1 MLDALFPSV
10 LGGTC
15 AIPGAFGCGK
25 TVISQALSKVGCV
38 TFGFCSYQ
46 LFFSELICSCINSTP
61 TPMLLFTLVV
71 EREEMK
77 WLRYTS
83 SHSEYA
89 YWPHTSEIGS
99 DGFS

>member
-1 MLDALFPSV
+1 M
-10 LGGTC
+10 
-15 AIPGAFGCGK
+15 
-25 TVISQALSKVGCV
+25 

-77 WLRYTS
+77 WLRYAS
-83 SHSEYA
+83 SPYKYVHKIFGLMVSHKLGA
-89 YWPHTSEIGS
+89 
-99 DGFS
+99 DGLPTIDNDVA